1 MGLSHQLQNLDKL
14 QLLCV
19 HQYIIYPLWCQILW
33 KTYSDQALV
42 VLVIQHVH
50 GSQSVCGLFTP
61 SAKSEGGNINISIN
75 ISILSAP
82 NTGDTVIILI
92 HRTVGNRVI
101 SNLALAFPVKLV
113 DFPTIYFFCME
124 NKLNSCL
131 KVAFTFLEKS

>member
-1 MGLSHQLQNLDKL
+1 M
-14 QLLCV
+14 
-19 HQYIIYPLWCQILW
+19 
-33 KTYSDQALV
+33 

-61 SAKSEGGNINISIN
+61 SAKSEGGNINISI
-75 ISILSAP
+75 LSAP
-82 NTGDTVIILI
+82 NTGVTVIILV

-101 SNLALAFPVKLV
+101 SILALAFPVKLV

-131 KVAFTFLEKS
+131 NAAFTFLEKSKFNVESLLNMHRNT